1 MKLLRTASVLALSA
15 FALTGCDEGVTD
27 VQVSDLAGTWNA
39 TQFEYTDN
47 ENPTF
52 SIDAISD
59 AGGSVSLT
67 VQESGAF
74 VGTINIP
81 NLTPG
86 ELPIGGTLSIDG
98 GNLVVDFD
106 AQTESY
112 GLFSD
117 FTASFDLAGDVLTF
131 VNDDTSFDFP
141 DTLEE
146 QAGIGAREAVP
157 ATLSTRFVR

>member
-1 MKLLRTASVLALSA
+1 MKLLRTASVLVLSA
-15 FALTGCDEGVTD
+15 FALTACDEGVTD
-27 VQVSDLAGTWNA
+27 VEVADLAGTWNA
-39 TQFEYTDN
+39 TQFEYTDQ
-47 ENPTF
+47 EYSTF

-86 ELPIGGTLSIDG
+86 ELPIGGTLSINGDS
-98 GNLVVDFD
+98 LVVDFD
-106 AQTESY
+106 ANTESY

-117 FTASFDLAGDVLTF
+117 FTASFDLDGDVLTF
-131 VNDDTSFDFP
+131 VNDDTTFDFP

-146 QAGIGAREAVP
+146 QAGLPVREAVP
-157 ATLSTRFVR
+157 AILSTRFVR